1 MIKKVVAI
9 LLILTMVFTLTSCDV
24 SNKFSYWDGM
34 TKSQAM
40 KYVQDTLQEKYGEEF
55 VVNSIGKHSGEH
67 YTELVGSCSPK
78 LNKDICFEIE
88 VNNFT
93 GSRILYDG
101 YIQAVVRQEIKRN
114 VDNVL
119 SQYCDLFATEV
130 DVHGLSDLYDSGI
143 LSVKEATVKNYSEAL
158 PDTNETSIWIA
169 LNDFEIQ
176 ENLNYIVEEIT
187 SNFYL
192 MHAFIHF
199 YYVTDNIIKKCIEET
214 NIYGPTD
221 RLVFYRILNG
231 HYPCDAFAYNGQK
244 NRLVQIESTDK

>member
-1 MIKKVVAI
+1 MIKKIAAI
-9 LLILTMVFTLTSCDV
+9 ILILAIAFTFSGCEV
-24 SNKFSYWDGM
+24 FSYWDGM
-34 TKSQAM
+34 TKSQAI
-40 KYVQDTLQEKYGEEF
+40 KYIQDTLQEKYGEEF
-55 VVNSIGKHSGEH
+55 EVKSISRHSGEH

-78 LNKDICFEIE
+78 LNKDIFFEIE

-93 GSRILYDG
+93 GSRTLYDG
-101 YIQAVVRQEIKRN
+101 YIQAVVRQEIKGS
-114 VDNVL
+114 VDYVL
-119 SQYCDLFATEV
+119 SQYCDVYATEV
-130 DVHGLSDLYDSGI
+130 DVSGLSDLYDSGI
-143 LSVKEATVKNYSEAL
+143 LSAKEATVKNYSKAL
-158 PDTNETSIWIA
+158 PDTNETSIWIV
-169 LNDFEIQ
+169 LNNNDFVIQ

-192 MHAFIHF
+192 MHVFIHF

-244 NRLVQIESTDK
+244 NRLVQIESADK